1 MTRLSWKIRI
11 FVPAMLKFNKIIA
24 KTLSFRLSVMV
35 IAALATL
42 LLVALLIVFFFSRK
56 AVKEEALHDAGQTL
70 EATVQHI
77 DNILLSVEQS
87 AGNIYWKMINHISQ
101 PDKTQAYLRK
111 LVEVNPYITD
121 CHIIMDNDTEA
132 IDVDI
137 ATWTDPSKEDS
148 CTTFYLLPIY
158 QGRQKVGVLKI
169 DVSLTQMSKIVL
181 AAKPSPNSYCTL
193 LGRNGSFIVHPDSN
207 KLNQNVFEMSS
218 KSDYLSIKQAA
229 HAMVAGEAGYR
240 QVTMQG
246 EDYYVFFKPFER
258 ADVPGRVQTNLGWSA
273 GIVYPENDI
282 FGDYNRLLYIVLVI
296 AVVGLLLLLILCR
309 IFIHRLLLPL
319 RLLAKSAQ
327 RIADGYYDETIPD
340 SRQQDEVGRL
350 QNHFKEMQR
359 SLTTHVG
366 ELRSLTD
373 TLQKRGE
380 ELQAAYD
387 KAHGAERMKTNFL
400 YNMSDEMMSPASEIS
415 QNVKTVSDKYTSL
428 SDEATRHLVENIRDD
443 GDKITAL
450 LNQLIANSEK
460 IMKD

>member
-1 MTRLSWKIRI
+1 M
-11 FVPAMLKFNKIIA
+11 
-24 KTLSFRLSVMV
+24 
-35 IAALATL
+35 
-42 LLVALLIVFFFSRK
+42 
-56 AVKEEALHDAGQTL
+56 
-70 EATVQHI
+70 
-77 DNILLSVEQS
+77 
-87 AGNIYWKMINHISQ
+87 
-101 PDKTQAYLRK
+101 
-111 LVEVNPYITD
+111 
-121 CHIIMDNDTEA
+121 
-132 IDVDI
+132 
-137 ATWTDPSKEDS
+137 
-148 CTTFYLLPIY
+148 
-158 QGRQKVGVLKI
+158 
-169 DVSLTQMSKIVL
+169 
-181 AAKPSPNSYCTL
+181 
-193 LGRNGSFIVHPDSN
+193 
-207 KLNQNVFEMSS
+207 
-218 KSDYLSIKQAA
+218 
-229 HAMVAGEAGYR
+229 
-240 QVTMQG
+240 
-246 EDYYVFFKPFER
+246 
-258 ADVPGRVQTNLGWSA
+258 
-273 GIVYPENDI
+273 
-282 FGDYNRLLYIVLVI
+282 LYIVLVI

-387 KAHGAERMKTNFL
+387 KAHAAERMKTNFL

-415 QNVKTVSDKYTSL
+415 QSVKTVSDKYTSL